1 MDQPKQYYMLL
12 RLTERRNSMTEAVQ
26 NIVTVAT
33 PIVIALIGFLVGVVN
48 VAKELH
54 KIFEKSN
61 LETIKKDIQDNQ
73 DKITASIQEVIDL
86 YKETIKDNAELKKE
100 NKELKQL
107 LTKVKEE

>member
-1 MDQPKQYYMLL
+1 MDQPKKSYMLQ
-12 RLTERRNSMTEAVQ
+12 RLTGRRNSMTEAVQ

-33 PIVIALIGFLVGVVN
+33 PIVIALIGFLVGVVK

-54 KIFEKSN
+54 QTFEKSN

-73 DKITASIQEVIDL
+73 DKITESIQEVVDL

>member
-1 MDQPKQYYMLL
+1 MDQPKKYYTLQ
-12 RLTERRNSMTEAVQ
+12 RLTERRNSMTETVQ

-33 PIVIALIGFLVGVVN
+33 PIVIALIGFLVGVVK

-54 KIFEKSN
+54 QIFEKSN

-73 DKITASIQEVIDL
+73 DKITASIQEVVDL

-107 LTKVKEE
+107 LTKIKEE